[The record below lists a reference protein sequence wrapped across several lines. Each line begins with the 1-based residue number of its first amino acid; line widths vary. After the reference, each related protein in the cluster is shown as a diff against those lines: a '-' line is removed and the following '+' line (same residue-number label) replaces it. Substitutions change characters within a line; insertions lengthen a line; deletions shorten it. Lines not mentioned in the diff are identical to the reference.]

1 MGLDLLGNSSIRW
14 LRGVVLAG
22 LWLAA
27 ATPALVAQSA
37 APPSA
42 PNPAPNPAG
51 GQQGNPFP
59 EDDSKAAAPAK
70 SGAKQDSTAGKP
82 KTTVDNPFPGEDT
95 DAPIIPVGPD
105 PGAAGSGANRGDS
118 RGSRPDSGYGGDSG
132 PTPRR
137 DADPDGDPVRSPD
150 GLAHTT
156 DDDGYSSS
164 RSGLNQMPA
173 PDESDERP
181 GKSTKNKT
189 REQVIKE
196 DVDVGG
202 FYLDKKNWKAAQAR
216 FTAAFGLDSEDPDA
230 VWGLAEA
237 ERHLQL
243 YKEAAEHYKLFLSY
257 DPDGPHHREARK
269 ALDEVEA
276 ARPSVSVS
284 SKTAGSETMPPK

>member
-1 MGLDLLGNSSIRW
+1 MVLDVLW
-14 LRGVVLAG
+14 LG
-22 LWLAA
+22 LWLVA
-27 ATPALVAQSA
+27 ATPGLVAQSA
-37 APPSA
+37 PPPSA
-42 PNPAPNPAG
+42 PAPAS

-59 EDDSKAAAPAK
+59 ADDSKAPAPESGAQK
-70 SGAKQDSTAGKP
+70 DSGAKP
-82 KTTVDNPFPGEDT
+82 KAADNPFPGEDPN
-95 DAPIIPVGPD
+95 APIIPVGPD
-105 PGAAGSGANRGDS
+105 SGAAGSRPGSGSGADA
-118 RGSRPDSGYGGDSG
+118 

-150 GLAHTT
+150 GAAHTT
-156 DDDGYSSS
+156 DDDGFASSS
-164 RSGLNQMPA
+164 SGLNRVPA
-173 PDESDERP
+173 PDDSDERP

-216 FTAAFGLDSEDPDA
+216 FTSAFALDSENPDA

-243 YKEAAEHYKLFLSY
+243 YKEAAEHYKLLLSY

-269 ALDEVEA
+269 ALEEVET
-276 ARPSVSVS
+276 ARPPVSAS
-284 SKTAGSETMPPK
+284 SKMTGSESSPPK